1 MADIEFMEKQKE
13 LESLLLQYTNTN
25 KSYIEN
31 LKNNNN
37 SSAENNLKLLDNLNT
52 LILTHLSENE
62 GILSTNYLK
71 GIHHQETVNENNE
84 KFNVLNNKLNI
95 EREKIRGILKQKND
109 LNGTKE
115 DTSIN
120 TKSIKYKY
128 IYYAICAIIL
138 IILIIKSFMSS
149 DIGMVDNVI
158 LVCII
163 LLLIYHFF
171 PIVIP
176 YTINKIK
183 LLFYKYIK
191 I

>member
-1 MADIEFMEKQKE
+1 MEQIEFMEKQKQ

-71 GIHHQETVNENNE
+71 GIQHQETVKENNE

>member
-71 GIHHQETVNENNE
+71 GIQHQETVKENNE

>member
-71 GIHHQETVNENNE
+71 GIQHQETVKENNE

-95 EREKIRGILKQKND
+95 EREKIRGILKQNND